1 MDRKALI
8 DLLVAWVPLALLV
21 GLTFWLMSRSMR
33 SYNAHVDEVRR
44 INREGQEVTREA
56 QIINRE
62 LVEIQRQTLAELREI
77 KNALKDRN
85 S

>member
-1 MDRKALI
+1 
-8 DLLVAWVPLALLV
+8 
-21 GLTFWLMSRSMR
+21 MR